1 MADYRGLRK
10 TFFSL
15 FSLLIP
21 LVCFALYLSFH
32 SVELNFLLYLL
43 LAIIHQQAMLFY
55 NSLLKIFETKG
66 TASGLGVALGY
77 VGSAVA
83 LILFA
88 PRLNLPTAF
97 IFIALIFFLLSLPS
111 LIYLT
116 EPKERQIISI
126 REVLKDKNFL
136 LTMASML
143 LLMELANTM
152 IAMMGVYL
160 REVYGLKEGEIYRT
174 IGLSAIG
181 GVLGGLLWGRLTD
194 RISANRLFPFGF
206 FLWSAFLILLFF
218 TPRSMILL
226 LGLFAG
232 LSLSHLW
239 TTSRVLLIEKFTK
252 GDIAIRFSFYSLSER
267 IASSLGLLSWSLLL
281 YLTGGNYRLSALL
294 MLVFPILGFVIY
306 KLSNRRPQ
314 IYGF

>member
-1 MADYRGLRK
+1 VADYRGLRK

-21 LVCFALYLSFH
+21 LICFALYLSFH
-32 SVELNFLLYLL
+32 KVELNLFLYLL

-66 TASGLGVALGY
+66 TASGFGVALGY
-77 VGSAVA
+77 VGSAIA

-88 PRLNLPTAF
+88 PRLSPPTAF
-97 IFIALIFFLLSLPS
+97 IWIAFIFLLLSLPS

-116 EPKERQIISI
+116 EPKERQSISI

-174 IGLSAIG
+174 IGLSALG

-194 RISANRLFPFGF
+194 RLSANRLFPLGF
-206 FLWSAFLILLFF
+206 FLWSSFLILLSL

-239 TTSRVLLIEKFTK
+239 TTSRVLLIERFTR
-252 GDIAIRFSFYSLSER
+252 GDIALRFSFYSLSER
-267 IASSLGLLSWSLLL
+267 IASSLGLFSWSLLL
-281 YLTGGNYRLSALL
+281 YLSSGNYRLSALL
-294 MLVFPILGFVIY
+294 MLVFPILGFIIY
-306 KLSNRRPQ
+306 KLSNRRL
-314 IYGF
+314 